1 MRLAGGVD
9 RPLVLVHRVGV
20 GELAVALRTFDH
32 DALVEHADM
41 FAQLGPEI
49 STKIPIQQ
57 LIGKT

>member
-1 MRLAGGVD
+1 VRLAGGVY

-20 GELAVALRTFDH
+20 GELAVALRTLDH